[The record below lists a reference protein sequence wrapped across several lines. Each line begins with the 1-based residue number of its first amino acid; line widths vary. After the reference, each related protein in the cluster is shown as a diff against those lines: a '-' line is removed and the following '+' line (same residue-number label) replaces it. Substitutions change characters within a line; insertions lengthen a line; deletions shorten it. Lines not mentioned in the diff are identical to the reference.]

1 MVIPIGLDHGI
12 LDIAAVQ
19 TAHSFEPVGRAMGI

>member
-1 MVIPIGLDHGI
+1 MMIPIGRNHGI

-19 TAHSFEPVGRAMGI
+19 TAHGFEPFGRTMEI

>member
-1 MVIPIGLDHGI
+1 VIPIGQDHGI

-19 TAHSFEPVGRAMGI
+19 TAHSFEPFDRTMGI